1 MAQMDYLSRQ
11 DDLPLRRS
19 EEYMGV
25 EIDAEEA
32 VAMARGWQM
41 PTEGGK
47 ADRTSHF
54 VVSFPIGTDPAA
66 AEASG
71 RAWAQEMFGSGNFGG
86 DRFDYYTAFH
96 TDKDHPHIH
105 VIVHRRGMDNGT
117 WLAVSKRSE
126 FNYQTFRD
134 VHVRVAGEHGIDLEA
149 TPRLTRGVHERAV
162 PDAEYRRAQAEGRKP
177 VAPSHTE
184 ESGIRAAAALVHHA
198 RRMEADATALQATD
212 PDFSALLRTASERL
226 AHGMEITP
234 DHHDKTTLTQK
245 DLSPMAERLEQARTT
260 VRDNFTSMDQ
270 TVADI
275 PAGADRVRFER
286 QIAELK
292 AEAAPS
298 MPERDALR
306 AFLQPAPDGQYRGMR
321 EDNYDARYAEI
332 KGQADRQVEQLAE
345 RAGLNGIA
353 MVARYSGEAP
363 SRGLAQQYAASEAQ
377 EREMSRSQ
385 RGEPEE
391 TPSQRNAAL
400 AQAHQAIQ
408 RIYREANERAT
419 GASVGIS
426 VAEVGELRDQFRAV
440 DWTHQNSD
448 SSEDYRRGRAQ
459 VAAAGEALGK
469 FASRSPD
476 HAAVASAAWDEAAGN
491 ATPPAGYVA
500 ADKRS
505 LSPEQISAVFKADE
519 RQPQADRT
527 PVSVDRS
534 GEVDM
539 TLIRILRDRFTKT
552 DFNYGYS
559 DSPQAR
565 AEGQE
570 QVRNAE
576 AAFRSFAAKSPA
588 YAAVASAAWDQATD
602 IYRPPEGYVRPND
615 RQIPVERTNELL
627 REAAQLDRADRMA
640 QAEREIAARHAQR
653 ATDTAE
659 GRTGDAAPTPQQPR
673 AVTAEDKKLADRAER
688 MAEAERDIAAR
699 QAKGKD
705 RDSGHG
711 L

>member
-1 MAQMDYLSRQ
+1 MSIHVPDLLANARKAPRFLSALDAVMGEDWAEVKLGRGGRMLQMQVALKAAHERDVAPGGAAYSSQILPGINPQSMVKMVRGGGASTARGLMAQMDYLSRQ

-419 GASVGIS
+419 GA
-426 VAEVGELRDQFRAV
+426 
-440 DWTHQNSD
+440 
-448 SSEDYRRGRAQ
+448 
-459 VAAAGEALGK
+459 
-469 FASRSPD
+469 
-476 HAAVASAAWDEAAGN
+476 
-491 ATPPAGYVA
+491 
-500 ADKRS
+500 
-505 LSPEQISAVFKADE
+505 
-519 RQPQADRT
+519 
-527 PVSVDRS
+527 
-534 GEVDM
+534 
-539 TLIRILRDRFTKT
+539 
-552 DFNYGYS
+552 
-559 DSPQAR
+559 
-565 AEGQE
+565 
-570 QVRNAE
+570 
-576 AAFRSFAAKSPA
+576 
-588 YAAVASAAWDQATD
+588 
-602 IYRPPEGYVRPND
+602 
-615 RQIPVERTNELL
+615 
-627 REAAQLDRADRMA
+627 
-640 QAEREIAARHAQR
+640 
-653 ATDTAE
+653 
-659 GRTGDAAPTPQQPR
+659 
-673 AVTAEDKKLADRAER
+673 
-688 MAEAERDIAAR
+688 
-699 QAKGKD
+699 
-705 RDSGHG
+705 
-711 L
+711 